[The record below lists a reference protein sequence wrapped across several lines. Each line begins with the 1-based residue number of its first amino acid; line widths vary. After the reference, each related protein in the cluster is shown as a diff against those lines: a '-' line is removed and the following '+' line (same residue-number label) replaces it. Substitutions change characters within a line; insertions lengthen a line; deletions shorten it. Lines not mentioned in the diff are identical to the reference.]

1 MDRYAHGR
9 GNSVFVVVAILF
21 LSVTPALAQT
31 PREAPQ
37 DGYSLHDE
45 RSVGPFTIQRWVS
58 MAMPEVSPSGMCDC
72 LTLVYAGA
80 RRVMTFGSPGTLS
93 AYTMTDLTG
102 TDINGDGF
110 PDVVVSAWSGGA
122 HCCYSIGVYSV
133 EQDVKSILVLETGN
147 CGPGEFADLDGNGTR
162 EFITCDDRWA
172 YIYCSFADSPFPRV
186 VYSYDGS
193 RGSYVLDTPR
203 FASRYRDEL
212 ATALDDA
219 QNWISESGGRD
230 LGLDKC
236 RLLRP
241 ALGLMYGG
249 RFYDGLVLIRGLYR
263 GADRADFERETVE
276 KVRTSSLWV
285 ER

>member
-1 MDRYAHGR
+1 MGR
-9 GNSVFVVVAILF
+9 GLVVALIM
-21 LSVTPALAQT
+21 LSATPALSQT

-45 RSVGPFTIQRWVS
+45 RTVSPFTVQRWINT
-58 MAMPEVSPSGMCDC
+58 AMPDISPSGMCDC
-72 LTLVYAGA
+72 VSIVYEGA

-93 AYTMTDLTG
+93 AYSVTDLTG

-110 PDVVVSAWSGGA
+110 PDLVVSAWSGGA
-122 HCCYSIGVYSV
+122 HCCYSSGVYSV
-133 EQDVKSILVLETGN
+133 GEDVKPILVLETGN

-172 YIYCSFADSPFPRV
+172 YTYCSFADSPMPRV
-186 VYSYDGS
+186 IYSYDAR
-193 RGSYVLDTPR
+193 RGLYVPDTPR

-212 ATALDDA
+212 AAALDDA
-219 QNWISESGGRD
+219 QTWMSQNGGKD
-230 LGLDKC
+230 PELDKC
-236 RLLRP
+236 HLLRP

-249 RFYDGLVLIRGLYR
+249 HFYDGLVLIRGLYR
-263 GADRADFERETVE
+263 AADREEFERETVE
-276 KVRTSSLWV
+276 KVRSSPLWI